1 MKKKFFR
8 LALVLAILFAASML
22 YLNKKMQEQ
31 KDPYNVSTVLDDKGV
46 KLYKRGFRL
55 LEEQL
60 ATYIKEHYSGVSKI
74 EFSPIFVQGGD
85 GQTMFDANIVPVI
98 YDNHGNKAYLGRK
111 VGKHGYASYGL
122 LGDLRLDFNGFDEE
136 VIEIDVDGKFLDIT
150 NYKSLPPKAK
160 LTINPSM
167 DENIVAL
174 VNDGH
179 LKGVVKSEKG
189 SLKAEVAYNT
199 EIRKGNEWEK
209 KGQNTC
215 SIILSVA

>member
-1 MKKKFFR
+1 MKKKIFR
-8 LALVLAILFAASML
+8 ITIILVIFILGSAL
-22 YLNKKMQEQ
+22 YLNNRIEQQ

-122 LGDLRLDFNGFDEE
+122 LGNLRLDFNGFDEE

-174 VNDGH
+174 VNAGH
-179 LKGVVKSEKG
+179 LKDVVKSEKG
-189 SLKAEVAYNT
+189 SLKAEVDYNT
-199 EIRKGNEWEK
+199 EIRKGNEWK
-209 KGQNTC
+209 WR
-215 SIILSVA
+215 

>member
-174 VNDGH
+174 VNAGH

-199 EIRKGNEWEK
+199 EIRKGNEWE
-209 KGQNTC
+209 
-215 SIILSVA
+215 SR

>member
-160 LTINPSM
+160 LTTNPSM

-174 VNDGH
+174 VNAGH
-179 LKGVVKSEKG
+179 LKDVVKSEKG

-199 EIRKGNEWEK
+199 EIRKGNEWEWR
-209 KGQNTC
+209 
-215 SIILSVA
+215 

>member
-1 MKKKFFR
+1 MKKKLFR
-8 LALVLAILFAASML
+8 LALVLAILIVASML
-22 YLNKKMQEQ
+22 YFNKKMEEQ
-31 KDPYNVSTVLDDKGV
+31 KDPYNVSAVLDDKGV
-46 KLYKRGFRL
+46 KLYKRGFRV

-98 YDNHGNKAYLGRK
+98 YDNHGNKAYLGQK
-111 VGKHGYASYGL
+111 VGKHGHASYGL
-122 LGDLRLDFNGFDEE
+122 LGDLRIDFNGFDEE

-174 VNDGH
+174 VNAGH

-199 EIRKGNEWEK
+199 EIRKGNEWE
-209 KGQNTC
+209 
-215 SIILSVA
+215 SR

>member
-1 MKKKFFR
+1 MKKKLFR
-8 LALVLAILFAASML
+8 LALVLAILIAASML
-22 YLNKKMQEQ
+22 CLNKKMEEQ
-31 KDPYNVSTVLDDKGV
+31 KDPYNVSAVLDDKEV

-98 YDNHGNKAYLGRK
+98 YDNHGNKAYLGQK

-122 LGDLRLDFNGFDEE
+122 LGDLRIDFNGFDEE

-174 VNDGH
+174 VNAGH

-199 EIRKGNEWEK
+199 EIRKGNEWE
-209 KGQNTC
+209 
-215 SIILSVA
+215 SR

>member
-1 MKKKFFR
+1 MKKKLFR

-22 YLNKKMQEQ
+22 YLNKKMEEQ
-31 KDPYNVSTVLDDKGV
+31 KDPYKVSTVLDDKGV

-85 GQTMFDANIVPVI
+85 VQNMFDANIVPVI

-174 VNDGH
+174 VNAGH

-199 EIRKGNEWEK
+199 EIRKGNEWEWR
-209 KGQNTC
+209 
-215 SIILSVA
+215 

>member
-1 MKKKFFR
+1 MKKKLFR
-8 LALVLAILFAASML
+8 LALVLAILIAASML
-22 YLNKKMQEQ
+22 CLNKKMEEQ
-31 KDPYNVSTVLDDKGV
+31 KDPYNVSAVLDDKGV

-136 VIEIDVDGKFLDIT
+136 VIEINVDGKFLDIT

-174 VNDGH
+174 VNAGH
-179 LKGVVKSEKG
+179 LNDVVKIEKG
-189 SLKAEVAYNT
+189 SLKAEVAFNT
-199 EIRKGNEWEK
+199 EIRKGNEWEWR
-209 KGQNTC
+209 
-215 SIILSVA
+215 

>member
-1 MKKKFFR
+1 MKKKVYR
-8 LALVLAILFAASML
+8 LALVLAILIAASML
-22 YLNKKMQEQ
+22 YFNKKIEEQ
-31 KDPYNVSTVLDDKGV
+31 KDPYNVSAVLDDKEV

-160 LTINPSM
+160 LTINSSM
-167 DENIVAL
+167 DENIEAL
-174 VNDGH
+174 VKDGQ
-179 LKGVVKSEKG
+179 LKDVVKSEKG
-189 SLKAEVAYNT
+189 SLKAEVAFNT
-199 EIRKGNEWEK
+199 EIRKGNEWEWR
-209 KGQNTC
+209 
-215 SIILSVA
+215 

>member
-174 VNDGH
+174 VNAGH
-179 LKGVVKSEKG
+179 LKDVVKSEKG

-199 EIRKGNEWEK
+199 EIRKGNEWEWH
-209 KGQNTC
+209 
-215 SIILSVA
+215 

>member
-74 EFSPIFVQGGD
+74 EFSPIFVQCGN

-136 VIEIDVDGKFLDIT
+136 VIEINVDGKFLDIT

-174 VNDGH
+174 VNAGH
-179 LKGVVKSEKG
+179 LNDVVKIEKG
-189 SLKAEVAYNT
+189 SLKAEVAFNT
-199 EIRKGNEWEK
+199 EIRKGNEWEWR
-209 KGQNTC
+209 
-215 SIILSVA
+215 

>member
-1 MKKKFFR
+1 MKKKLFS
-8 LALVLAILFAASML
+8 LSLVLAILIAASML
-22 YLNKKMQEQ
+22 YLNKKMDDQ
-31 KDPYNVSTVLDDKGV
+31 KDPYNVSTVLYNKGA

-60 ATYIKEHYSGVSKI
+60 ATYIREHYSGVSKI

-174 VNDGH
+174 VNAGH
-179 LKGVVKSEKG
+179 LNDVVKSGKG
-189 SLKAEVAYNT
+189 SLKAEVAFNT
-199 EIRKGNEWEK
+199 EIRKGNEWEWR
-209 KGQNTC
+209 
-215 SIILSVA
+215 

>member
-1 MKKKFFR
+1 MKKKLFR
-8 LALVLAILFAASML
+8 LALVLAILIAASML
-22 YLNKKMQEQ
+22 YLNKKMEEQ

-74 EFSPIFVQGGD
+74 EFSPIFVQGGN

-136 VIEIDVDGKFLDIT
+136 VIEIDVDGKFLAIT

-199 EIRKGNEWEK
+199 EIRKGNEWEWR
-209 KGQNTC
+209 
-215 SIILSVA
+215 

>member
-1 MKKKFFR
+1 MKKKLFR
-8 LALVLAILFAASML
+8 LALVLAILIAASML
-22 YLNKKMQEQ
+22 YFNKKIEEQ
-31 KDPYNVSTVLDDKGV
+31 KDPYNVSAVLDDKEV

-60 ATYIKEHYSGVSKI
+60 ATNIKEHYSGVSKI

-174 VNDGH
+174 VNAGH
-179 LKGVVKSEKG
+179 LNDVVKSEKG
-189 SLKAEVAYNT
+189 SLKAEVAFNT
-199 EIRKGNEWEK
+199 ESKKGNEWE
-209 KGQNTC
+209 
-215 SIILSVA
+215 

>member
-98 YDNHGNKAYLGRK
+98 YDNHGNKAYLGQK
-111 VGKHGYASYGL
+111 VGKHGYASYSL

-174 VNDGH
+174 VTDGH

-199 EIRKGNEWEK
+199 EIRKGNEWEWR
-209 KGQNTC
+209 
-215 SIILSVA
+215 

>member
-1 MKKKFFR
+1 MKKKQ
-8 LALVLAILFAASML
+8 LAIIAVLIILASGGRYCMTKWIEHQ
-22 YLNKKMQEQ
+22 NS
-31 KDPYNVSTVLDDKGV
+31 PYNVSDVLDDKEV

-60 ATYIKEHYSGVSKI
+60 STYIKEHYSGVSKI
-74 EFSPIFVQGGD
+74 EFSPIFVQCGN

-136 VIEIDVDGKFLDIT
+136 VIEIDVDGNFLDIT
-150 NYKSLPPKAK
+150 NYQSLPPKAK

-167 DENIVAL
+167 DGNIEAL
-174 VNDGH
+174 VNAGH
-179 LKGVVKSEKG
+179 LKDVLKSEKG
-189 SLKAEVAYNT
+189 SQKAETLYNT
-199 EIRKGNEWEK
+199 EIMKGDHLEWP
-209 KGQNTC
+209 
-215 SIILSVA
+215 

>member
-1 MKKKFFR
+1 MKKKLFS
-8 LALVLAILFAASML
+8 LSLVLAILIAASML
-22 YLNKKMQEQ
+22 YLNKKMDDQ
-31 KDPYNVSTVLDDKGV
+31 KDPYNVSTVLDNKGA
-46 KLYKRGFRL
+46 KLYKRGFRF

-60 ATYIKEHYSGVSKI
+60 ATYIREHYSGVSKI

-136 VIEIDVDGKFLDIT
+136 VIEINVDGKFLDIT

-174 VNDGH
+174 VNAGH
-179 LKGVVKSEKG
+179 LNDVVKSEKG
-189 SLKAEVAYNT
+189 SLKAEVTFNT
-199 EIRKGNEWEK
+199 EIRKENEWEWR
-209 KGQNTC
+209 
-215 SIILSVA
+215 

>member
-1 MKKKFFR
+1 MKKKLFR
-8 LALVLAILFAASML
+8 LALVLAILIVASML
-22 YLNKKMQEQ
+22 YFNKKMEEQ
-31 KDPYNVSTVLDDKGV
+31 KDPYNVSAVLDDKGV
-46 KLYKRGFRL
+46 KLYKRGFRV

-122 LGDLRLDFNGFDEE
+122 LGDLRIDFNGFDEE

-174 VNDGH
+174 VNAGH

-199 EIRKGNEWEK
+199 EIRKGNEWE
-209 KGQNTC
+209 
-215 SIILSVA
+215 SR

>member
-189 SLKAEVAYNT
+189 SLKAEVVYNT
-199 EIRKGNEWEK
+199 EIRKGNEWEWR
-209 KGQNTC
+209 
-215 SIILSVA
+215 